1 MNRLFGRLRAGKMA
15 VAQKALDSL
24 PHAVASGFTMA
35 RKMHSP
41 TWTMEAVSKECL
53 PSDAE
58 IFNFT
63 RGRFVTNE
71 QHELS
76 QRHRTFNVTEL
87 ARHAAHAVQAHCCLR
102 IKKYPDG
109 MYNRVLLLSMDN
121 GKEVVAK
128 IPNPNCGQPHFTTAS
143 EVATM
148 EFAREV
154 LRTPVP
160 KVYAWSSRA
169 QETLVGAEFILMEKM
184 NGMELEHFLP
194 GMKIQDRLEVV
205 KAIAGHQ
212 KSWASVSFE
221 QFGSLYFLEDV
232 GGLAHSPLTYL
243 DHESRKVSDPRFA
256 VGPSTGRE
264 MFDDGRANIEFDRG
278 PWKSLEDYH
287 AAIGEREMACVQHIS
302 QLPPSPVSLHGPG
315 LYQPTR
321 EKKVK
326 ALETYLKLFKR
337 LLPTDRY
344 LRSAHLWHG
353 DLHAGNIFVDPANPT
368 QIVGLIDWQS
378 TELSPL
384 YFQARQPHFIDHE
397 GPAMHGLERPSLPPD
412 FAQLAASEKRAAQ
425 ALFLHQSLCAL
436 YRTIVHQECPKIY
449 ECFEFQESPAFALLL
464 LARNI
469 LIDGEASY
477 MAQACEVKDI
487 WETLP
492 GAQGSAFPV
501 SLSLAEMET
510 IQADVGSAS
519 LGMAAMQRM
528 REILGD
534 LFPEQ
539 GYVSPDRHQEA
550 VDAINQTRVQVLS
563 DLAKGGDSI
572 GV

>member
-1 MNRLFGRLRAGKMA
+1 MK
-15 VAQKALDSL
+15 D
-24 PHAVASGFTMA
+24 
-35 RKMHSP
+35 
-41 TWTMEAVSKECL
+41 VSKKCL
-53 PSDAE
+53 PYDAE
-58 IFNFT
+58 FFNFT

-87 ARHAAHAVQAHCCLR
+87 ARHAAHAVQADRCLR

-128 IPNPNCGQPHFTTAS
+128 IPNPNSGQPHFTTAS

-160 KVYAWSSRA
+160 EVYAWSSRA
-169 QETLVGAEFILMEKM
+169 QETLVGSEFILMEKI
-184 NGMELEHFLP
+184 NGMELENFFP

-205 KAIAGHQ
+205 KAIATYQ
-212 KSWASVSFE
+212 KSWASVSFM
-221 QFGSLYFLEDV
+221 QFGSLYFPADV
-232 GGLAHSPLTYL
+232 GESARLPLNYL
-243 DHESRKVSDPRFA
+243 DHEGRQVNDPRFV

-264 MFDDGRANIEFDRG
+264 MFDDGRANIKFDRG

-287 AAIGEREMACVQHIS
+287 AAIGKREMACVQHIS

-326 ALETYLKLFKR
+326 ALQTYLKLFKY
-337 LLPTDRY
+337 LLPTDRC
-344 LRSAHLWHG
+344 LRSANIWHG
-353 DLHAGNIFVDPANPT
+353 DLHAGNIFVNPANPT

-397 GPAMHGLERPSLPPD
+397 GPATHGLERPSLPPD
-412 FAQLAASEKRAAQ
+412 FAQLDASDKRAAQ
-425 ALFLHQSLCAL
+425 ALFLHQSLCAM
-436 YRTIVHQECPKIY
+436 YRTIVHHECPKIY

-469 LIDGEASY
+469 LVDGEASY
-477 MAQACEVKDI
+477 VAQTCELKDI

-492 GAQGSAFPV
+492 GAQDIAFPV
-501 SLSLAEMET
+501 SFSPAEMQT
-510 IQADVGSAS
+510 MQADVESAA

-528 REILGD
+528 RETLGD

-539 GYVSPDRHQEA
+539 GYVSHNRHQEA
-550 VDAINQTRVQVLS
+550 IDAINQIRDQVLS
-563 DLAKGGDSI
+563 DLRQAR
-572 GV
+572 